1 MKYGEIKI
9 TKVVKIGVFIHIEAL
24 LDNEEKVVYIYSD
37 RIKKLNALEKLL
49 LNEAKKDRPELFI

>member
-1 MKYGEIKI
+1 MKDKKVII

-24 LDNEEKVVYIYSD
+24 TDNEEKAVYIYSD

-49 LNEAKKDRPELFI
+49 LSEARKDRPELFI

>member
-1 MKYGEIKI
+1 MKYNEIKI

-24 LDNEEKVVYIYSD
+24 TDNEEKVVYIYSD

-49 LNEAKKDRPELFI
+49 LSEARKDRPELFI